1 MWQIDGVAPEVSIG
15 IACGTV
21 NSDLFE
27 VLKEADAAMYVA
39 KHVADMPTPWPS
51 PLWRGQLSPR
61 SERSALS

>member
-27 VLKEADAAMYVA
+27 VPKEADAAMYVA
-39 KHVADMPTPWPS
+39 KR
-51 PLWRGQLSPR
+51 RGGHAYALA
-61 SERSALS
+61 ESALARATVA